1 MSAAQPVVA
10 VGQLLFTGQN
20 QPVVYVNAV
29 ATGGGPFAAQSS
41 RNIKLVISGL
51 TTAAGATSSAITV
64 SSTSCRSTSNVNGQI
79 VNYAGT
85 YATNGQPALVK
96 ITPGSG
102 SFTFAIYNAHASN
115 ALSGNITVL
124 FSILD

>member
-20 QPVVYVNAV
+20 QPVVHVNPV

-41 RNIKLVISGL
+41 RHIRLVVSGL
-51 TTAAGATSSAITV
+51 TTAAGATSAAITV
-64 SSTSCRSTSNVNGQI
+64 SSTACRSTSDVTGQI

-85 YATNGQPALVK
+85 YATNGAPVLVK
-96 ITPGSG
+96 ITPGAG
-102 SFTFAIYNAHASN
+102 SFTFAIFNAHASN
-115 ALSGNITVL
+115 ALAGNLTLL

>member
-1 MSAAQPVVA
+1 MSAAQPLVA
-10 VGQLLFTGQN
+10 VGQLAFTGAN
-20 QPVVYVNAV
+20 QPLVSVNAV

-41 RNIKLVISGL
+41 RHIKLVISGL
-51 TTAAGATSSAITV
+51 TTAAGATSAAITV
-64 SSTSCRSTSNVNGQI
+64 SSTACRSTSDITGQI

-102 SFTFAIYNAHASN
+102 SFTFNIYNAHASN
-115 ALSGNITVL
+115 ALSGNITAL

>member
-1 MSAAQPVVA
+1 MSASQPVVA

-20 QPVVYVNAV
+20 QPVVNFSAP

-41 RNIKLVISGL
+41 RHIKLVISGL
-51 TTAAGATSSAITV
+51 TTAGGASSSAITV
-64 SSTSCRSTSNVNGQI
+64 SSTACRSTSNVTGQI

-85 YATNGQPALVK
+85 YATNGQPAVVK
-96 ITPGSG
+96 ITPGAG
-102 SFTFAIYNAHASN
+102 SFTFVIYNAHASN